1 MSDTGTSPSP
11 APEKSRRWLGPAFL
25 ASVALNLFLLGL
37 LSVPFFMGPRH
48 EFAMRVPGPGG
59 GPGMFHSSFKDL
71 PEEDRDAIRST
82 MLGHFSEI
90 RPHLRAM
97 QEARLGL
104 ADALEAEPYDES
116 AVRAAFDAMDESMRE
131 VGAASRDAMMAGFAK
146 LSPEQRHRVAEA
158 MRERRDRAKMFWRDR
173 RDGGGDGIGIM
184 PGMPDDMPPPPMPP
198 ED

>member
-1 MSDTGTSPSP
+1 MNDTGTSPSP
-11 APEKSRRWLGPAFL
+11 APEKPRRWLGPAFL

-71 PEEDRDAIRST
+71 PKEDRDAIRST

-116 AVRAAFDAMDESMRE
+116 AVRAAFDAMDESMRQ
-131 VGAASRDAMMAGFAK
+131 VGVIGRDAMMAGFAK
-146 LSPEQRHRVAEA
+146 LSTEQRHRVAEA
-158 MRERRDRAKMFWRDR
+158 MRERRDRTKMLWRDR
-173 RDGGGDGIGIM
+173 RDGEGDGIM
-184 PGMPDDMPPPPMPP
+184 PGMPDDMSPPPMLP

>member
-1 MSDTGTSPSP
+1 MSDIGTSPSP
-11 APEKSRRWLGPAFL
+11 APEKPRRWLGPAFL

-37 LSVPFFMGPRH
+37 LSVPLFMGPPH

-131 VGAASRDAMMAGFAK
+131 VGAVGRDAMMAGFAK
-146 LSPEQRHRVAEA
+146 LSVEQRHRVAEA
-158 MRERRDRAKMFWRDR
+158 MRERRERPKMLWRDR
-173 RDGGGDGIGIM
+173 RGGDGVGIM
-184 PGMPDDMPPPPMPP
+184 PGMPDDMPPPPFPP